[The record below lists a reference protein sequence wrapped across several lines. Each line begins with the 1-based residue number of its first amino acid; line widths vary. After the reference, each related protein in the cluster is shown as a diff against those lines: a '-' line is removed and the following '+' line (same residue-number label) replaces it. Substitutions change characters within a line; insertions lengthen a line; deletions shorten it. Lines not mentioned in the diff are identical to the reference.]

1 MMRRRIFLWIGIGV
15 LLASWG
21 LCKDGQASSTYQVR
35 QGDTLSGIAL
45 RLGVTP
51 DALRAANHLTKSNL
65 KPPQVLIIPAPEVP
79 RTKFQRSSSL
89 HERIY
94 QVKKGDTLAKI
105 AGKTGV
111 SVADLR
117 EVNRLKGS
125 ALQIGQKIELY
136 RSQES
141 EAEETAELVK
151 NQVKSELESDDEEKD
166 GGITD
171 DGVSTVAERPKQETA
186 APFGHWKNP
195 EEQKMLVKV
204 AMGFLGAPYRL
215 GGSSVTGL
223 DCSAFVK
230 KTYQFFNIDLPR
242 TAFQQSLV
250 GLRVK
255 RSDLVAGDLLFFNT
269 RRRLGHVGIYIGNN
283 EFVHAS
289 SYKRRVRVD
298 NLNIPYFDKHFVRA
312 VRLKGNDEGSEAS
325 RRPAHGG

>member
-1 MMRRRIFLWIGIGV
+1 MMRRRIFLWVGLGV
-15 LLASWG
+15 LLVSWS
-21 LCKDGQASSTYQVR
+21 LCRDGQASSTYQVR
-35 QGDTLSGIAL
+35 QGDTISGIAE

-51 DALRAANHLTKSNL
+51 DALRAANHLTKDDP
-65 KPPQVLIIPAPEVP
+65 KPRQILTIPVSEVSQ
-79 RTKFQRSSSL
+79 TKSQRSASL

-105 AGKTGV
+105 ADKTGI
-111 SVADLR
+111 SIADLR

-125 ALQIGQKIELY
+125 VLQVGQKIERY
-136 RSQES
+136 RSQEG
-141 EAEETAELVK
+141 EGEERAESVK
-151 NQVKSELESDDEEKD
+151 NQAKSEQEPEGEDADRGGAGD
-166 GGITD
+166 GAWP
-171 DGVSTVAERPKQETA
+171 VVERHEQENA
-186 APFGHWKNP
+186 APFGQWKNP
-195 EEQKMLVKV
+195 EEQRMLVKV
-204 AMGFLGAPYRL
+204 AMGFLGAPYRF
-215 GGSSVTGL
+215 GGTSVKGL

-255 RSDLVAGDLLFFNT
+255 RSELVAGDLLFFNT

-283 EFVHAS
+283 QFVHAS

-298 NLNIPYFDKHFVRA
+298 NLNIPYFNKHFVRA
-312 VRLKGNDEGSEAS
+312 VRLKGNVEGSEAS